1 MRERTVPELKNVN
14 LQQPINQLIK
24 IPWVCK
30 SVYLKLCKALMVS
43 SLKIAAKL
51 TIGQLLQRDRSW
63 HDESAGGIRG
73 HGINLDCRNQSQNEL
88 SSFLYKCS
96 DMM

>member
-1 MRERTVPELKNVN
+1 MKSFDFTSHEH
-14 LQQPINQLIK
+14 LIK
-24 IPWVCK
+24 PPCDIP
-30 SVYLKLCKALMVS
+30 M
-43 SLKIAAKL
+43 KIAAKL